1 MYFSIVLISVIFSV
15 KKSKLADLEK
25 ISLFKDLKEE
35 LFTPMK
41 APQRKE
47 TSGSPAGGLESSGL
61 SAGGLA
67 GMVEILVARR
77 NLEHLGLRE
86 ERMEAI
92 RKGYVLVEDHLRDDS
107 LRIIDDR
114 LK

>member
-92 RKGYVLVEDHLRDDS
+92 RK
-107 LRIIDDR
+107 
-114 LK
+114 